1 MSGVYLGRGSA
12 PMARAS
18 ARSLQ
23 HVGIHLLVQLIAGGK
38 AAVSKKHSQG
48 PAGGTRTVKR
58 FFFPT

>member
-38 AAVSKKHSQG
+38 AVSKKHSQG
-48 PAGGTRTVKR
+48 PAGGASAGKR
-58 FFFPT
+58 FFCFV